1 MADRAHDGGNV
12 GTPCAHGV
20 GVVIERRNDEYGAAG
35 DCAGNG
41 LRFGGICRH
50 RALLVGET
58 DTVFGLTEE
67 NSTHKP
73 TRIVW
78 CLWPFISS

>member
-12 GTPCAHGV
+12 GTPCADGV
-20 GVVIERRNDEYGAAG
+20 GVVVAVGERRNDEYGAAG

-41 LRFGGICRH
+41 LWFGDLCRH
-50 RALLVGET
+50 RTLHVGYT
-58 DTVFGLTEE
+58 DSVCGLTEE

-73 TRIVW
+73 TRIEW
-78 CLWPFISS
+78 RL